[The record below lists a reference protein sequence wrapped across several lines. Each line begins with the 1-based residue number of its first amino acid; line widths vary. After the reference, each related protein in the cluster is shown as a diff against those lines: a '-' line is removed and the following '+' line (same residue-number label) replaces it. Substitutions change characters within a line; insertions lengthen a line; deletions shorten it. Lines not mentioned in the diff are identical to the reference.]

1 MASSLVGDDCFRS
14 RDSDIEHKSLGQG
27 LRQDHEFGLAFFGA
41 CDEAAL
47 KSMGKSTIFWKR
59 VRGIEPLLTA
69 WKAVVLPLNYTRII
83 NRMIKSGI
91 SALNMQS
98 IG

>member
-14 RDSDIEHKSLGQG
+14 RDSDIEHKSLGQD
-27 LRQDHEFGLAFFGA
+27 LSQDQTHDLAFFGA
-41 CDEAAL
+41 CAEAAL
-47 KSMGKSTIFWKR
+47 KSVGKSTIFWKR

-69 WKAVVLPLNYTRII
+69 WKAVVLPLNYTR
-83 NRMIKSGI
+83 MIKSGI
-91 SALNMQS
+91 SALNMQP